1 MNREQ
6 RKYFIDRLDSELN
19 KALTELDAR
28 TEKKL
33 NQLQNGC
40 QELAELMNKPQ
51 VRKAVCDAMQT
62 FLMGQLPCTPIGD
75 VSVYFKNHYPGRS
88 TLVLNTRIPEIQAVL
103 DELDSRLPIEKKRIQ
118 DEKKVIH
125 TKLHEAKLALKDQIM
140 FGDDAEKLLGQ
151 LTEFR
156 NTITELVNN
165 F

>member
-19 KALTELDAR
+19 NALTELHAR

-33 NQLQNGC
+33 SQLQNGC
-40 QELAELMNKPQ
+40 QELAELMNKPK
-51 VRKAVCDAMQT
+51 VRKAVLDAMQT
-62 FLMGQLPCTPIGD
+62 FLMEQRPGTSIGD
-75 VSVYFKNHYPGRS
+75 VSVYFKDKYS
-88 TLVLNTRIPEIQAVL
+88 KCYTCALDLSARIPEIQAIL
-103 DELDSRLPIEKKRIQ
+103 DERDNSMKRIQ
-118 DEKKVIH
+118 DEKKAIH
-125 TKLHEAKLALKDQIM
+125 TKLYDAKLALKDQIM

>member
-19 KALTELDAR
+19 NALTELEAR
-28 TEKKL
+28 TTKKL
-33 NQLQNGC
+33 NQLQNVC
-40 QELAELMNKPQ
+40 QELAELMAKPQ

-62 FLMGQLPCTPIGD
+62 FLMEQRPDTSIED
-75 VSVYFKNHYPGRS
+75 VSVYFKNRYSGRRGC
-88 TLVLNTRIPEIQAVL
+88 TLDLSDLIPEIQAVL
-103 DELDSRLPIEKKRIQ
+103 DERDNSMKRIQ
-118 DEKKVIH
+118 DEKKVIR
-125 TKLHEAKLALKDQIM
+125 AKLYDAKIALKDQIM

-156 NTITELVNN
+156 NTVTELVNN

>member
-6 RKYFIDRLDSELN
+6 RKYFIDRLDSELT
-19 KALTELDAR
+19 KALTELNSR

-33 NQLQNGC
+33 SQLQNVC
-40 QELAELMNKPQ
+40 QELAELMNKPK

-62 FLMGQLPCTPIGD
+62 FLMGQQPGTSLGD
-75 VSVYFKNHYPGRS
+75 VSVYFKDKYSKCYTGALDLS
-88 TLVLNTRIPEIQAVL
+88 TRIPEIRAIL
-103 DELDSRLPIEKKRIQ
+103 DERDNRMKRIQ
-118 DEKKVIH
+118 DEKRVIH

-140 FGDDAEKLLGQ
+140 FGEDAEKLLGQ

>member
-6 RKYFIDRLDSELN
+6 RKYFIDRLDSELD
-19 KALTELDAR
+19 KALMELHAR

-33 NQLQNGC
+33 SQLPSRY
-40 QELAELMNKPQ
+40 EALARIMAEPQ
-51 VRKAVCDAMQT
+51 VRKAVCDALEA
-62 FLMGQLPCTPIGD
+62 FLSEQQQITPPHAT
-75 VSVYFKNHYPGRS
+75 VSIYFKNPYSEGCKN
-88 TLVLNTRIPEIQAVL
+88 VLGLSARIPEIQAVL
-103 DELDSRLPIEKKRIQ
+103 DERDNSMKRIQ
-118 DEKKVIH
+118 DEKTAIR
-125 TKLHEAKLALKDQIM
+125 TKLYEAKLALKDQIM

>member
-19 KALTELDAR
+19 KALTELNAR

-33 NQLQNGC
+33 NQLQNVC
-40 QELAELMNKPQ
+40 QELAELMARPR

-62 FLMGQLPCTPIGD
+62 FLMGQLPGTTIGE
-75 VSVYFKNHYPGRS
+75 VSVYFKNRYSGRRGC
-88 TLVLNTRIPEIQAVL
+88 TLDLSALIPEIQAVL
-103 DELDSRLPIEKKRIQ
+103 DERDNSMKRLQ
-118 DEKKVIH
+118 DEKNAIQ
-125 TKLHEAKLALKDQIM
+125 TKLYDAKTALKDQIM

-156 NTITELVNN
+156 NTVTELVNN

>member
-19 KALTELDAR
+19 KALTELTAR

-33 NQLQNGC
+33 SQLQNVC

-51 VRKAVCDAMQT
+51 VREAVCDAMQT
-62 FLMGQLPCTPIGD
+62 FLMEQRPDISIGD
-75 VSVYFKNHYPGRS
+75 VSVYFNNMYRGHRVCALDLS
-88 TLVLNTRIPEIQAVL
+88 DLIPEIQSVL
-103 DELDSRLPIEKKRIQ
+103 DERDNSMKRIQ
-118 DEKKVIH
+118 DEKKAIQ
-125 TKLHEAKLALKDQIM
+125 TKLYEAKLALKDQIM
-140 FGDDAEKLLGQ
+140 FGDDAEKLLCQ

-156 NTITELVNN
+156 NTVTELVNN